1 MPLTLTAVPPFRLD
15 LTVWALRR
23 RGKNIVDQ
31 WDGIRYTRTLVY
43 GQDTIKMTA
52 IQGGTG
58 KDPQVIVT
66 LESKA
71 DLDPVIEQDI
81 KLLVPKILGTDIYSR
96 STPSQNPARLSNPS
110 SDGLWESSHL
120 VSPASSKP

>member
-31 WDGIRYTRTLVY
+31 WDGMRYTRTLVY
-43 GQDTIKMTA
+43 GQSTIKMTA

-58 KDPQVIVT
+58 NDPQVIVT

-81 KLLVPKILGTDIYSR
+81 KLLVPKILGTDIYLQPFY
-96 STPSQNPARLSNPS
+96 TIA
-110 SDGLWESSHL
+110 ESSEVIEPL
-120 VSPASSKP
+120 VLY